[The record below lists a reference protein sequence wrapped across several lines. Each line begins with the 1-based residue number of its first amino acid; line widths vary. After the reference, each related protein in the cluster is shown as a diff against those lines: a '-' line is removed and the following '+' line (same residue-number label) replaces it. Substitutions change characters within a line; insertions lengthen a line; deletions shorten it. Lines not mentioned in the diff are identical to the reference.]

1 MKCIRA
7 QEIFVGGSMTVG
19 QQSTEKIKTT
29 SKVRFHIYTN
39 FGHLFQ
45 RTKLPSKVRRISLR
59 ALPVAAGLVV
69 NADPCVAL
77 RLFRIATVGKLTETV
92 KIVML

>member
-1 MKCIRA
+1 MKCIRT
-7 QEIFVGGSMTVG
+7 QEMFVGGSMTVE

-39 FGHLFQ
+39 FNDFGHLFQ
-45 RTKLPSKVRRISLR
+45 RTNLPSKVRRISLR

-69 NADPCVAL
+69 SEDPCV
-77 RLFRIATVGKLTETV
+77 V
-92 KIVML
+92 